1 MRLDQYLVAYTE
13 YTRREVYEQLNQGAI
28 QCNGRVCQ
36 TLRITIDPAVD
47 RISIRGVRVTGIIG
61 MAIYRYHKPVGV
73 ISTMTDPRGRP
84 CLADVCRSIPE
95 PVFPVGRLDR
105 DTSGLLLLTND
116 GQLANQILHPRYQ
129 IDKQYVVQLAHAVT
143 ASDNRRLLGGLF
155 LDDGP
160 VRLTRL
166 ESLSKN
172 RYRVVIAQ
180 GRNRIIR
187 RLFDTLGYRV
197 IALHRDTIGPIQLGR
212 LAVGQVDALNYQKTL
227 TMIMET
233 DG

>member
-1 MRLDQYLVAYTE
+1 
-13 YTRREVYEQLNQGAI
+13 
-28 QCNGRVCQ
+28 
-36 TLRITIDPAVD
+36 
-47 RISIRGVRVTGIIG
+47 
-61 MAIYRYHKPVGV
+61 
-73 ISTMTDPRGRP
+73 
-84 CLADVCRSIPE
+84 
-95 PVFPVGRLDR
+95 LDR

-143 ASDNRRLLGGLF
+143 ASDSRRLLGGLF

-197 IALHRDTIGPIQLGR
+197 INLHRDTIGPIQLGR